1 MIQILLCDDDDQIR
15 KEIEKQIKNQILIC
29 QYDFQICQSTNSP
42 SALLN
47 YLEQMKQRQNLYF
60 LDVELKDSKYDGF
73 LLGQE
78 IRQADPA
85 GIIVYIT
92 SFRDLAYKTFQY
104 HVEAF
109 DYIIKDHPDK
119 LSGSIAKCLRDI
131 FDRMSAQCASPPPP
145 ENSQFFTLKIGSSL
159 RHVPLD
165 EIYFFE
171 TSSKP
176 HHIILHGKN
185 LQIEFLGSLN
195 DIAQRLDDRFLK
207 IHRSYVVALNQ
218 IEEIN
223 LKKNTVRAGGETL
236 SLSRKE
242 KSKLLE
248 RIHSG
253 NTFRNS

>member
-1 MIQILLCDDDDQIR
+1 MR
-15 KEIEKQIKNQILIC
+15 
-29 QYDFQICQSTNSP
+29 FT
-42 SALLN
+42 
-47 YLEQMKQRQNLYF
+47 
-60 LDVELKDSKYDGF
+60 
-73 LLGQE
+73 
-78 IRQADPA
+78 
-85 GIIVYIT
+85 
-92 SFRDLAYKTFQY
+92 
-104 HVEAF
+104 
-109 DYIIKDHPDK
+109 
-119 LSGSIAKCLRDI
+119 
-131 FDRMSAQCASPPPP
+131 PPP
-145 ENSQFFTLKIGSSL
+145 ENSQFFTIKIGSSL

-185 LQIEFLGSLN
+185 QQIEFLGSLN